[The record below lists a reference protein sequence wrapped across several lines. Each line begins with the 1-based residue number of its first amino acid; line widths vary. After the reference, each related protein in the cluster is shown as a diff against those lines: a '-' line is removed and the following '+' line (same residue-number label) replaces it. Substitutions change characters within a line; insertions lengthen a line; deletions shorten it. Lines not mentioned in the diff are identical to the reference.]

1 MWRKAVKLPPD
12 DRDRRPHQV
21 TIDAITLYRVKLKL
35 TVPYHV
41 SYRVYED
48 FEPIIAEVILADGRT
63 GWGEGH
69 ISPGHT
75 FESVDGG
82 WAYCKDH
89 AATLVGQDAAA
100 AKAAMIAAAPESP
113 VAASALITAIEMAE
127 GNTHLAIAEDIAL
140 PLLTPFH
147 ATAHED
153 IPAEVD
159 KRVAEGF
166 RTLKVKVGKD
176 WEEDVAK
183 VRVVQQAAKGRAI
196 IRLDANRGFN
206 REDGCRFAAALDP
219 EGIEL
224 FEQPCGSK
232 DWDDNAAVAA
242 VSTVPVMLD
251 ESIYGMADIE
261 RSADID
267 GIGFIKLKLKKIG
280 GIDMLADALHRIRAL
295 GMTPVLG
302 DGVSSE
308 ICCWMEACVA
318 RSTIDNA
325 GEFNGFLKPDARLF
339 ANPIAFENGHMLI
352 PAWFTPE
359 IDRDA
364 LAAHTIDSAAF
375 RRAAARAAG

>member
-1 MWRKAVKLPPD
+1 MKVEEIA
-12 DRDRRPHQV
+12 
-21 TIDAITLYRVKLKL
+21 LYRVKLPL

-48 FEPIIAEVILADGRT
+48 FEPIIAEIRTGDGRT

-82 WAYCKDH
+82 WDYCKAH
-89 AATLVGQDAAA
+89 AGTLTGRDVAE

-113 VAASALITAIEMAE
+113 VAASALIAALEMAE
-127 GNTHLAIAEDIAL
+127 GNAHLDLAAPVSL

-147 ATAHED
+147 ATDHAD

-159 KRVAEGF
+159 RRVAEGF
-166 RTLKVKVGKD
+166 RTLKVKVGKN
-176 WEEDVAK
+176 WKEDVAK
-183 VRVVQQAAKGRAI
+183 VRCVQQAAKGRAV
-196 IRLDANRGFN
+196 IRLDANRGFD
-206 REDGCRFAAALDP
+206 RADGCRFAAALDP

-224 FEQPCGSK
+224 FEQPCDSHA
-232 DWDDNAAVAA
+232 WDDNAAVAA
-242 VSTVPVMLD
+242 VSAVPVMLD

-261 RSADID
+261 RAAEIE

-295 GMTPVLG
+295 GMQPVLG

-339 ANPIAFENGHMLI
+339 ANPIEFADGHMRM
-352 PAWFTPE
+352 PAGFVPE

-364 LAAHTIDSAAF
+364 LAAHTIDTARF
-375 RRAAARAAG
+375 RETVRT